1 MERIL
6 PLERG
11 INLRELGGYET
22 EDGRHVRWHKL
33 MRSGHLGELSE
44 ADEETLRIA
53 GLRQVVDLR
62 EEAETIVVPDR
73 SMRGVHA
80 HHMSVYPFTNQ
91 LPQNVGLARIA
102 RLNRAGLSLAGQTY
116 AQMLTD
122 PHAIG
127 VWQRLFAVLLKNRR
141 AHQAVLFHCTAGK
154 DRTGVAAF
162 LILNALGVKRTA
174 VLQDYMLT
182 NLTFSSLS
190 PLELNGL
197 LVPGQDAALANELN
211 KQLMV
216 SEQDFK
222 VMELT
227 VRLMAGDFM
236 TYLTN
241 IVGITPRQVERL
253 RELYLE

>member
-22 EDGRHVRWHKL
+22 ADGRHVRWHKL
-33 MRSGHLGELSE
+33 MRSGHLGELSK
-44 ADEETLRIA
+44 ADKATLKAA

-73 SMRGVHA
+73 PMHGVSF

-91 LPQNVGLARIA
+91 LSQNVGFARMA
-102 RLNRAGLSLAGQTY
+102 RLNRVGLSLAGQAY

-122 PHAIG
+122 PHALG
-127 VWQRLFAVLLKNRR
+127 VWRELFAVLLKNRR
-141 AHQAVLFHCTAGK
+141 RHQAVLFHCTAGK

-162 LILNALGVKRTA
+162 LVLNALGVRRA
-174 VLQDYMLT
+174 DILRDYMLT

-190 PLELNGL
+190 PSELNEL
-197 LVPGQDAALANELN
+197 LVPGQDAALVNEMN
-211 KQLMV
+211 KQPMV

-227 VRLMAGDFM
+227 IQLMAGDFM
-236 TYLTN
+236 AYLTN
-241 IVGITPRQVERL
+241 IVGITSRQVARL
-253 RELYLE
+253 RKLYLN

>member
-1 MERIL
+1 M
-6 PLERG
+6 
-11 INLRELGGYET
+11 
-22 EDGRHVRWHKL
+22 
-33 MRSGHLGELSE
+33 
-44 ADEETLRIA
+44 
-53 GLRQVVDLR
+53 
-62 EEAETIVVPDR
+62 
-73 SMRGVHA
+73 
-80 HHMSVYPFTNQ
+80 
-91 LPQNVGLARIA
+91 
-102 RLNRAGLSLAGQTY
+102 
-116 AQMLTD
+116 
-122 PHAIG
+122 
-127 VWQRLFAVLLKNRR
+127 
-141 AHQAVLFHCTAGK
+141 
-154 DRTGVAAF
+154 AAF
-162 LILNALGVKRTA
+162 LILNALGVKRPA

-211 KQLMV
+211 KQPMV

>member
-33 MRSGHLGELSE
+33 MRSGHLGELSKVD
-44 ADEETLRIA
+44 AIVLKTA

-73 SMRGVHA
+73 SMQGVHF
-80 HHMSVYPFTNQ
+80 HHISVYPFTNQ
-91 LPQNVGLARIA
+91 LSQNVGLARMA
-102 RLNRAGLSLAGQTY
+102 RLNRAGLSLAGQAY

-122 PHAIG
+122 PHALD
-127 VWQRLFAVLLKNRR
+127 VWRRLFAILLKNRR
-141 AHQAVLFHCTAGK
+141 PHQAVLFHCTAGK

-162 LILNALGVKRTA
+162 LVLNALGVRREDI
-174 VLQDYMLT
+174 LQDYMLT

-190 PLELNGL
+190 SSELNGL
-197 LVPGQDAALANELN
+197 LVPGRAAALANELN
-211 KQLMV
+211 KQPMV
-216 SEQDFK
+216 SERDFK

-227 VRLMAGDFM
+227 VQLMAGNFM
-236 TYLTN
+236 VYLTN
-241 IVGITPRQVERL
+241 IVGITPRQITRL
-253 RELYLE
+253 RDLYLE

>member
-80 HHMSVYPFTNQ
+80 HHMSVYPFTTAAAECWVGADSAVKPGRAESCRPS
-91 LPQNVGLARIA
+91 LRPNVDGSARHRCLAATFRGSVKKPAGAPGGPVSLYGRKGPDGGGRIFGFKC
-102 RLNRAGLSLAGQTY
+102 AGREAAGH
-116 AQMLTD
+116 LT
-122 PHAIG
+122 G
-127 VWQRLFAVLLKNRR
+127 
-141 AHQAVLFHCTAGK
+141 
-154 DRTGVAAF
+154 
-162 LILNALGVKRTA
+162 
-174 VLQDYMLT
+174 YMLT

-190 PLELNGL
+190 PSELNGL

-211 KQLMV
+211 KQPMV

-227 VRLMAGDFM
+227 VRLMTGDFM

>member
-1 MERIL
+1 M
-6 PLERG
+6 
-11 INLRELGGYET
+11 
-22 EDGRHVRWHKL
+22 
-33 MRSGHLGELSE
+33 
-44 ADEETLRIA
+44 
-53 GLRQVVDLR
+53 
-62 EEAETIVVPDR
+62 
-73 SMRGVHA
+73 
-80 HHMSVYPFTNQ
+80 
-91 LPQNVGLARIA
+91 
-102 RLNRAGLSLAGQTY
+102 
-116 AQMLTD
+116 
-122 PHAIG
+122 
-127 VWQRLFAVLLKNRR
+127 
-141 AHQAVLFHCTAGK
+141 
-154 DRTGVAAF
+154 AAF

-190 PLELNGL
+190 PSELNGL

-211 KQLMV
+211 KQPMV
-216 SEQDFK
+216 SEQDFE